1 LKYAYSR
8 AAILLSA
15 LSLTALLL
23 PVPAARAQDTYTIK
37 RAYKAGETDKYR
49 INLQLQGE
57 SPMGPLNLEM
67 TMDMIETT
75 KQILEDGSVV
85 VEMRMDSGAIKF
97 NDQEMSMPG
106 AGETMRMTI
115 DKTGRVVKTEGGAAG
130 RGGNLNGLIN
140 LTRVATWPDRPLR
153 VGETWTFEVPLENN
167 PQAKVKGSFTV
178 VGPEKKNDEIKVDTL
193 KVKIATEIPIP
204 APQGDPAKIKIDSLV
219 YIEPGT
225 GKVMKAE
232 GSGSGQLG
240 PLGQAKMK
248 FTRVRVEK

>member
-1 LKYAYSR
+1 LKRVYSR

-23 PVPAARAQDTYTIK
+23 PAPARAQDTYTIK
-37 RAYKAGETDKYR
+37 RTYKAGETDRYR
-49 INLQLQGE
+49 IKLQMEGE

-75 KQILEDGSVV
+75 KQVNEDGTVV
-85 VEMRMDSGAIKF
+85 LEMKMDSGVIKF

-106 AGETMRMTI
+106 AGETVRMTV
-115 DKTGRVVKTEGGAAG
+115 DQTGRVLKTEGGAAG
-130 RGGNLNGLIN
+130 RGGNLNGLVN

-153 VGETWTFEVPLENN
+153 VGETWTFEIPLENN
-167 PQAKVKGSFTV
+167 AQAKVKGSFTV
-178 VGPEKKNDEIKVDTL
+178 VGPEKKSDQIKVDTL

-204 APQGDPAKIKIDSLV
+204 APQGEPSKIKLDTMV
-219 YIEPGT
+219 YVEPAT

-240 PLGQAKMK
+240 PLGQAKMN
-248 FTRVRVEK
+248 FTRVLVEK